1 MNKNNVKVNA
11 ILNVIK
17 TCSTIFFPL
26 ITYPYLLR
34 VLKPE
39 NIGKVNFSNSFVSY
53 FSLIAGLGIS
63 TYAIRECSKVRNNP
77 QRLNNLSSQIFSINI
92 LSTIIAY
99 LLLFLSII
107 FFHQLDNYRVL
118 ILIYSTS
125 IIFTTLGADWINT
138 AMEDFFY
145 ITIRTILFQII
156 YIVLIFVFI
165 KDSGDYIK
173 YSIISIISVSGANVV
188 NIFYR
193 RKYCRIILTLR
204 IDWKQHFS
212 SIILMFVMILSQTIF
227 STADVTMLG
236 LMKDDYSVG
245 IYSTAVKI
253 ERLISQLIAS
263 ILFVLLPKLSNL
275 FSSNDYEKINATLR
289 RILGIIILLGLP
301 CYVGASILSD
311 EIIKI
316 IGGSEYVESPMV
328 MRILLLGFLFSL
340 IGGSFLGNIVLLPS
354 GNEKKYMV
362 VCCITAVFNIV
373 GNYIFIPWFGVYAAA
388 CTTAASS
395 LLIMVL
401 LLFTVD
407 KRIKI
412 NKKVKLFLS
421 PILGSICIF
430 FICIL
435 IKSLF
440 QSVIL
445 STLLCML
452 VSVIVYFLVLYLF
465 KNEFILEILISIK
478 RRFFQEKI

>member
-354 GNEKKYMV
+354 GNEKKIY
-362 VCCITAVFNIV
+362 
-373 GNYIFIPWFGVYAAA
+373 G
-388 CTTAASS
+388 S
-395 LLIMVL
+395 LLYYCC
-401 LLFTVD
+401 F
-407 KRIKI
+407 
-412 NKKVKLFLS
+412 
-421 PILGSICIF
+421 
-430 FICIL
+430 
-435 IKSLF
+435 
-440 QSVIL
+440 
-445 STLLCML
+445 
-452 VSVIVYFLVLYLF
+452 
-465 KNEFILEILISIK
+465 
-478 RRFFQEKI
+478 